1 MNAIKN
7 LIRGAVIGIANI
19 IPGVSGGTMAV
30 LLGIYDKLINAI
42 SLSKENIK
50 KNWKFLLFIG
60 LGVAI
65 GIVAFANILEYCTAN
80 YNVPTQFAFIGLIL
94 GSFPF
99 LWKITVSKKK
109 FSPINIMPF
118 IIACGSMFVISTLN
132 PQGNIAQTQMSFS
145 LGIILIVLGTVASI
159 SMIIPG
165 LSGSFMLK
173 AFGQYDTVTEAISRL
188 SKFYKDGFSIDDILI
203 LVTFGIGALIGIIG
217 GAKLISVALKKFHQ
231 GIYSAI
237 LGLVVGSVFV
247 IFPKEF
253 AFNTQGYIAIG
264 TFLIGA
270 GIALVMGKLNK
281 E

>member
-1 MNAIKN
+1 MSYIRN
-7 LIRGAVIGIANI
+7 LIAGLIIGVANI

-30 LLGIYDKLINAI
+30 LLGIYDRLINAI
-42 SLSKENIK
+42 SIKKENIK
-50 KNWKFLLFIG
+50 KNWLFLLCIFG
-60 LGVAI
+60 GAVI
-65 GIVAFANILEYCTAN
+65 GIVLFANILEYCTDN

-99 LWKITVSKKK
+99 LWKQTVQKKR
-109 FSPINIMPF
+109 FAAYNIIPF
-118 IIACGSMFVISTLN
+118 AVTLALMFVISKLN
-132 PQGNIAQTQMSFS
+132 PEGNIAQTKITLPLFFILLS
-145 LGIILIVLGTVASI
+145 LGIVASV

-173 AFGQYDTVTEAISRL
+173 AFGQYDTVTESISRI
-188 SKFYKDGFSIDDILI
+188 SKFWRDGFILDDFLILI
-203 LVTFGIGALIGIIG
+203 AFGIGALIGILG
-217 GAKLISVALKKFHQ
+217 GAKLIAIALKKFHQ

-247 IFPKEF
+247 IYPREF
-253 AFNTQGYIAIG
+253 ALNTQGFIAIG

-270 GIALVMGKLNK
+270 IIALGMEKLSK